1 MEDPFGLAS
10 PSNFRNQKEGRASSP
25 KRYFWVMG
33 AMLGVITLLSF
44 GLFFAFRGKISAD
57 VNGANY
63 QASVAVS
70 GLPQE
75 LTSGEQFLASV
86 SLNNKKGSTIRSG
99 FILVQGSG
107 VDLSETLSLSQN
119 LSSSEV
125 GYVRRLNS
133 EEEALFEEKGE
144 SGFYLFVGDLA
155 KDQTKSNQF
164 KGTVSATGSSRV
176 KLEVK
181 YYVKS
186 DLQTNCGFLGLSK
199 CSQESKYTQVGYA
212 VATVSL
218 SDQGKIKLR
227 VGYNFITL
235 PYVFTLSAAQS
246 FLGSL
251 DSGKWAY
258 YFDPTSGGYIDLNSG
273 NNAEKLKPGV
283 GFWVKV
289 AKEGDYALPS
299 PRVDSNISESYSV
312 PLAIGEN
319 HIGNPYPKRI
329 IWSGTDILVQE
340 LDDAGEATGISYS
353 LKTAIDNQ
361 IIGGGYVISYKSF
374 TDSTG
379 TTNDLSSLIEYKPLP
394 LGSYLN
400 STMGLTIQSTKMVNL
415 VFPGRAVIAPGDLL
429 SDSEMRK
436 IEEWI
441 IKNGLN
447 QFGDPSG
454 TAYSS
459 GTPLIDSATGWPID
473 RYDYIVSKH
482 SDRPWNR

>member
-10 PSNFRNQKEGRASSP
+10 PSNFRDQKEGKVNSP

-33 AMLGVITLLSF
+33 AMLGVIAVLSF
-44 GLFFAFRGKISAD
+44 GLFFVFRGKISAD
-57 VNGANY
+57 VNEANY
-63 QASVAVS
+63 LANVKIS
-70 GLPQE
+70 GLPQD
-75 LTSGEQFLASV
+75 LTSGEEFLASV
-86 SLNNKKGSTIRSG
+86 SLTNKKSTSIQSG
-99 FILVQGSG
+99 FLLVEGYG
-107 VDLSETLSLSQN
+107 IDLKGTLSLSQN
-119 LSSSEV
+119 LSQNEA
-125 GYVRRLNS
+125 GYVRALNS
-133 EEEALFEEKGE
+133 EEEGLFEEKGD
-144 SGFYLFVGDLA
+144 SGFYLYVGDLG
-155 KDQTKSNQF
+155 KDQTKSHQF
-164 KGTVSATGSSRV
+164 KGTVLSTGSSQA

-181 YYVKS
+181 YYVKR
-186 DLQTNCGFLGLSK
+186 DLKTDCGFLGLGR
-199 CSQESKYTQVGYA
+199 CSAESKYTQVGEA
-212 VATVSL
+212 QTAFNL

-227 VGYNFITL
+227 LGYNFITL
-235 PYVFTLSAAQS
+235 PYVFTASAAKT
-246 FLGSL
+246 FLSSL
-251 DSGKWAY
+251 DGGKWAY
-258 YFDPTSGGYIDLNSG
+258 YFDPTSGGYIDLNAG
-273 NNAEKLKPGV
+273 NNAEKIKPGV
-283 GFWVKV
+283 GFWVNV

-299 PRVDSNISESYSV
+299 PRVDSNISESFSI

-329 IWSGTDILVQE
+329 IWSGSDILVQE

-361 IIGGGYVISYKSF
+361 VLGVAYIISYKSF

-379 TTNDLSSLIEYKPLP
+379 TTSDLSSLIEYKPLP
-394 LGSYLN
+394 LNSYLN

-415 VFPGRAVIAPGDLL
+415 VFPGRSIVAPGDLL
-429 SDSEMRK
+429 SDSEKRK

-447 QFGDPSG
+447 QYGDPEG

-459 GTPLIDSATGWPID
+459 GSPLVDSTTGWPID